1 MTTANGLRKPL
12 PSAEALLE
20 RRFERDSA
28 VHASMK
34 EGRSVW
40 TVAKE
45 FGLTRDE
52 CREIYGSIEFPNVM
66 LSNLAESRYKAR
78 KRAEAAADRAAKA
91 DAWPPAR
98 IRNLLMREFGIP
110 EDRLGDA
117 AVIAETVSRSEILAV
132 PRTHAKTADAIAAYL
147 ADAGHVLRA

>member
-98 IRNLLMREFGIP
+98 IRNLLIP